1 VLTQAGQ
8 QKSKRQAKGPMA
20 ESWGPISRWLHPSSA
35 DTSWLDATGR
45 FDMDSSADAGKSQRK
60 RLLVN
65 DETSASTLGTARLG
79 CQQVQGRKKYSRGR
93 YTLMRVTHNPPL
105 ATTNPRK

>member
-1 VLTQAGQ
+1 MLTQAGQ

-20 ESWGPISRWLHPSSA
+20 ESWGAISRWLHPSST

-60 RLLVN
+60 RRLIN
-65 DETSASTLGTARLG
+65 DDETSAEHIGDRPFKVSASAGAEKVFERSLYVNA
-79 CQQVQGRKKYSRGR
+79 SSS
-93 YTLMRVTHNPPL
+93 
-105 ATTNPRK
+105 